1 MAWVKRNLGLVI
13 GGVVALAL
21 MGLAGFYLWAKMQA
35 DAEVTAQLEEQ
46 TQQFQQLLSRPY
58 LPKGPKVDNIEFA
71 KSENKRLEE
80 HLQLVRSKFGTRDVP
95 TNITARE
102 FRAMLDRTIYD
113 LQKTA
118 ESLGITL
125 PEKDYWFTF
134 APQKQA
140 VEFKNAE
147 MLTYELMDVKDLCEI
162 MYTAKIHDL
171 KRIKRVP
178 ASSEDNNPTDFIEK
192 KASTNEFAIV
202 TPYEIT
208 FQGFSTE
215 LGKVLDG
222 LINAKHCFI
231 VKSLAASKAP
241 ADEPAANAPM
251 PMQMMNPMYLRYGAR
266 YAPPPPV
273 AVARPQRPSN
283 VLLDESKLQ
292 FVLQVDAVRLKPTPP
307 KGAKRPVAAAPEVA
321 QAQQ

>member
-21 MGLAGFYLWAKMQA
+21 MALAGYYLWTKIQDDQA
-35 DAEVTAQLEEQ
+35 VTAQLEEQ

-58 LPKGPKVDNIEFA
+58 LPKGGKVNNIEIA
-71 KSENKRLEE
+71 KDENKRLNDI
-80 HLQLVRSKFGTRDVP
+80 LQQVRAHFGTRQIP

-113 LQKTA
+113 LQKEA
-118 ESLGITL
+118 ENLGITL

-134 APQKQA
+134 APEKQA
-140 VEFKNAE
+140 VEFKNTE
-147 MLTYELMDVKDLCEI
+147 MLTYQLMDVKDLCDI
-162 MYTAKIHDL
+162 MYNAKIHDL

-178 ASSEDNNPTDFIEK
+178 ASSDDNNQTDFFDK
-192 KASTNEFAIV
+192 KASTNDVAIV

-215 LGKVLDG
+215 LARVMEG
-222 LINAKHCFI
+222 LINAKHVFV
-231 VKSLAASKAP
+231 VKSVVAQKAP
-241 ADEPAANAPM
+241 EEAQNTLGSM
-251 PMQMMNPMYLRYGAR
+251 PVMSNPYSRYSSR
-266 YAPPPPV
+266 YAPPVQQMAP
-273 AVARPQRPSN
+273 RSQRPSN

-292 FVLQVDAVRLKPTPP
+292 FVLQIDAVRLKPVEG
-307 KGAKRPVAAAPEVA
+307 KGPRKAAASAEVA
-321 QAQQ
+321 QAQP